1 MLGPLR
7 SLEEQRQEQ
16 QLQEIQLRRQERER
30 RAAEE
35 DGGAR
40 DDSPPVLEKA
50 DELTGP
56 FHYEFSYWARSVCD
70 DNGRLTHTSAQCLY
84 SVAKWDELFVLE
96 SIFLTKSLIQSFLL
110 KISTMFLNSETQES
124 PRKCN
129 DPIGLRLAISFNCFN
144 CVDGFHQLCKV
155 NGS

>member
-40 DDSPPVLEKA
+40 DDSPPIQEKA

-56 FHYEFSYWARSVCD
+56 FHYEFSYWARLVGTEFPS
-70 DNGRLTHTSAQCLY
+70 LY
-84 SVAKWDELFVLE
+84 NTKLMIA
-96 SIFLTKSLIQSFLL
+96 IF
-110 KISTMFLNSETQES
+110 
-124 PRKCN
+124 
-129 DPIGLRLAISFNCFN
+129 
-144 CVDGFHQLCKV
+144 
-155 NGS
+155 